1 MTTLK
6 RLRKLKIHRKFQAR
20 TWRDVVVPEIRLEGK
35 WLEEL
40 GFNVGEEV
48 QIEMKR
54 NKLIITPVRKQNE
67 E

>member
-1 MTTLK
+1 M
-6 RLRKLKIHRKFQAR
+6 
-20 TWRDVVVPEIRLEGK
+20 VPEIRLEGK

-48 QIEMKR
+48 QIKMQRK
-54 NKLIITPVRKQNE
+54 KLIITPFRKQNE